1 MGARRRGSRL
11 RLRDI
16 RRRALLPRA
25 TECTDVRGHISWRTH
40 VSRVCTNQNEPQN
53 VSSASSP
60 VLRRCLRDKLKE
72 NQTGGGLSTRSMSV
86 YERRR

>member
-1 MGARRRGSRL
+1 MCENTYNCLRGDTFFEFL
-11 RLRDI
+11 I
-16 RRRALLPRA
+16 
-25 TECTDVRGHISWRTH
+25 IWRTH